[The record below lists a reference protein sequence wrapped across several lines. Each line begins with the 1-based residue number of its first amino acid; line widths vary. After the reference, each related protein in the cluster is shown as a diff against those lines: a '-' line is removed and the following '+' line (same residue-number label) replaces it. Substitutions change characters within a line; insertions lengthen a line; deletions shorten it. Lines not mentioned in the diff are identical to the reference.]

1 MNALLEVEDVDV
13 SYGTGVSVLKNV
25 SLSLGGNEMLAVLGA
40 NGAGKSTL
48 LRAISGIL
56 PLNKGRIR
64 FNGVDISRMTASR
77 RVELG
82 LVHIPEGRQVLNGLS
97 VEENLLLGA
106 YTRRRERPS
115 QLAET
120 AEEIYRLFP
129 ILKERRQQLAG
140 SLSGGQQQMLALSR
154 ALMAKPRVLM
164 CDEPSLGIAPLIVS
178 EIFVIIG
185 TMRDRGVPVL
195 LVEQNAKRALSL
207 ADRGAIMKR
216 GDIVLTGTAAELLAN
231 ENLSAAYLGA

>member
-13 SYGTGVSVLKNV
+13 SYGTGVSVLNNV
-25 SLSLGGNEMLAVLGA
+25 SLSLGGNEMLAILGA

-56 PLNKGRIR
+56 PLDKGRIR
-64 FNGVDISRMTASR
+64 FDGVDISRLTASR

-82 LVHIPEGRQVLNGLS
+82 LVHIPEGRQVLSGLS

-106 YTRRRERPS
+106 YTRRRERAS
-115 QLAET
+115 QLGET

-140 SLSGGQQQMLALSR
+140 SLSGGQQQMLALGR
-154 ALMAKPRVLM
+154 ALMGKPRVLM

-178 EIFVIIG
+178 EIFVAIG
-185 TMRDRGVPVL
+185 ALRDRGVPVL
-195 LVEQNAKRALSL
+195 LVEQNAKKALSL

-216 GDIVLTGTAAELLAN
+216 GDIVLTGTAAELLASDS
-231 ENLSAAYLGA
+231 LSATYLGA